1 MYIEIVSL
9 AWAILSLF
17 VIALSLSFFYL
28 FLLDRDLRKIMV
40 SLGMLSSAFSFLFLA
55 VTVPSVVENEAPIFS
70 SIYRWGMIPT
80 IICLFFILL
89 DRLYYRKKDF
99 KVIFS
104 LFIFFYFFSFLLF
117 LSNSVSPLL
126 YSVSVQIGALIS
138 IILSIHLIYKARN
151 STSWLFLFSIC
162 IFSLGGISLNVY
174 VKEPANNPIII
185 LALTCF
191 FLAYIFLSIIFRFN
205 ISPQKI
211 EDQGIGVYFSLQN
224 RLKKVEEALEESQQ
238 RYRWVVENFQQGI
251 FVINQNATIIYTNK
265 FFMDMV
271 GFTPSEIL
279 NKPLFDFLDQPSI
292 TLLQNTLHG
301 EAQKQGEE
309 FETTLIKKDKTRI
322 STRFSITPYINESE
336 RIGTLITVQDITT
349 QKKIENELQEKI
361 GRLQKSEIATLNIME
376 DLQGTIIDLQKAK
389 EEINDKNEALQSINE
404 ELNTARDQLSQ
415 WNEDLEKKIQERT
428 IEIQNLLQQ
437 KDDFINQLGHDLKTP
452 LTPLNTLL
460 PLVKQRE
467 NDPKIIE
474 LLDIC
479 IGNVNYMKNLVIKT
493 LELARLNSPNTTFAT
508 TGISLL
514 DELNEILQ
522 QKKPV
527 FIEHHI
533 NIDNHIANHLIVEA
547 DPIQIKEVF
556 DNLIINA
563 VKYSKPEGTFITID
577 AKEDADDVVVSIKDN
592 GIGLSRKQLEQI
604 FTEFYKADQSRHDL
618 ESTGLGLP
626 ICKRIIEKHGGK
638 IWAESPGL
646 DKGCTFY
653 FTLKKGIKGVGH
665 EQNTAG

>member
-1 MYIEIVSL
+1 
-9 AWAILSLF
+9 
-17 VIALSLSFFYL
+17 
-28 FLLDRDLRKIMV
+28 
-40 SLGMLSSAFSFLFLA
+40 MLSSAFSFLFLA
-55 VTVPSVVENEAPIFS
+55 VTVPSVVENEASIFS

-80 IICLFFILL
+80 IICLFFILI

-104 LFIFFYFFSFLLF
+104 LFIAFYFFSFLLF

-151 STSWLFLFSIC
+151 STSWLFLLSIC

-174 VKEPANNPIII
+174 VKESANNPIII
-185 LALTCF
+185 LALICF
-191 FLAYIFLSIIFRFN
+191 FLAYIFLGIIFRFN

-271 GFTPSEIL
+271 GFTPAEIL

-493 LELARLNSPNTTFAT
+493 LELARLNSPNTAFAT

-577 AKEDADDVVVSIKDN
+577 AKEDADNVVVSIKDN

-638 IWAESPGL
+638 IWVESPGL

-665 EQNTAG
+665 ERNTAG

>member
-1 MYIEIVSL
+1 
-9 AWAILSLF
+9 
-17 VIALSLSFFYL
+17 
-28 FLLDRDLRKIMV
+28 
-40 SLGMLSSAFSFLFLA
+40 MLSSAFSFLFLA